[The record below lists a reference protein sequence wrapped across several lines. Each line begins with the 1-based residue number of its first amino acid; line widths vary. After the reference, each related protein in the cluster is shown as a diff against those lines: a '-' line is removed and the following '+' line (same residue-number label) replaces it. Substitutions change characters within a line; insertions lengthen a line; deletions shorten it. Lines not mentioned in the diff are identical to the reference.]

1 MLTKRQLFLQH
12 IAQTSP
18 APLMLEIERA
28 EGVYLYDKNNK
39 AYLDLIAGI
48 SVSNVGHCHPKVVAA
63 IQKQAARY
71 MHLMVYGEYIYAPQ
85 VELSC
90 LLCKHLP
97 PHLNAVYLVNSGTE
111 ATEGALKL
119 AKRYTKRTELISFS
133 NAYHGSTH
141 GSLSIMGSEIFKQAF
156 RPLLPDTRHIPF
168 NSEKGLAHITEKTAC
183 VVAEVVQA
191 EAGVILPQ
199 NDFLKKLR
207 KRCDEVGALLIFD
220 EIQTGF
226 GRTGSLF
233 AFEQYGIEPDIL
245 LLAKGMGGGLPIGAF
260 IASQKIMSVLQHN
273 PVLGHITTFGG
284 NPVTCAASLATLNV
298 LLENDYIAKVKE
310 KEALSKKY
318 LKHEKIKAVRSKG
331 LLMAVEFENFDFTKK
346 VIDKCIEKGMI
357 TDWFLFA
364 DNCLRI
370 APPLII
376 QEKQI
381 VWACQQILKS
391 IDEII

>member
-28 EGVYLYDKNNK
+28 KGVFLYDKNNK

-63 IQKQAARY
+63 IQKQVAQY
-71 MHLMVYGEYIYAPQ
+71 MHLMVYGEYVYTPQ
-85 VELSC
+85 VALST
-90 LLCKHLP
+90 LLCEHLP

-141 GSLSIMGSEIFKQAF
+141 GSLSIMGSETFKQAF
-156 RPLLPDTRHIPF
+156 RPLLPDTRHIPY
-168 NSEKGLAHITEKTAC
+168 NSEKDLAHITEKTAC
-183 VVAEVVQA
+183 VMAEVVQA
-191 EAGVILPQ
+191 EAGVIVPQ

-207 KRCDEVGALLIFD
+207 QRCNKVGALLIFD

-233 AFEQYGIEPDIL
+233 AFEQYGVEPDIL

-260 IASQKIMSVLQHN
+260 IASREMMSVFQHN
-273 PVLGHITTFGG
+273 PVLGHISTFGG
-284 NPVTCAASLATLNV
+284 NPVTCAASLATLKV
-298 LLENDYIAKVKE
+298 LLENDYIAQVKE
-310 KEALSKKY
+310 KETLFHKY
-318 LKHEKIKAVRSKG
+318 LKHEKIQAVRSKG
-331 LLMAVEFENFDFTKK
+331 LLMFIEFVDFDFTKK
-346 VIDKCIEKGMI
+346 VIDKCIEKGLI

-376 QEKQI
+376 EEKEI
-381 VWACQQILKS
+381 IWACQQILKS
-391 IDEII
+391 IDEIV

>member
-28 EGVYLYDKNNK
+28 EGVFLYDKKNR

-63 IQKQAARY
+63 IQKQAAQY
-71 MHLMVYGEYIYAPQ
+71 MHLMVYGEYIYTPQ
-85 VELSC
+85 VALST
-90 LLCKHLP
+90 LLCEQLP

-111 ATEGALKL
+111 AVEGALKL
-119 AKRYTKRTELISFS
+119 AKRYTRRTELISFS

-141 GSLSIMGSEIFKQAF
+141 GSLSIMGSETFKQAF
-156 RPLLPDTRHIPF
+156 RPLLPDTRHIPY
-168 NSEKGLAHITEKTAC
+168 NSEKDLAHITEKTAC

-191 EAGVILPQ
+191 EAGLIVPQ

-207 KRCDEVGALLIFD
+207 KRCTEVGALLIFD

-260 IASQKIMSVLQHN
+260 IASREMMTVFQHN

-284 NPVTCAASLATLNV
+284 NPVTCAASLATLKV
-298 LLENDYIAKVKE
+298 LLENNYIAKVKE
-310 KEALSKKY
+310 KEALFKKH
-318 LKHEKIKAVRSKG
+318 LKHEKIRAVRSKG
-331 LLMAVEFENFDFTKK
+331 LLMAVEFEDFDFTKK
-346 VIDKCIEKGMI
+346 VIDKCIEKGLI

-376 QEKQI
+376 EEKEI
-381 VWACQQILKS
+381 VWACQQILQS
-391 IDEII
+391 IDDIL

>member
-28 EGVYLYDKNNK
+28 KGVFLYDKNNK

-63 IQKQAARY
+63 IQKQVAQY
-71 MHLMVYGEYIYAPQ
+71 MHLMVYGEYVYTPQ
-85 VELSC
+85 VALST
-90 LLCKHLP
+90 LLCEHLP

-141 GSLSIMGSEIFKQAF
+141 GSLSIMGSETFKQAF
-156 RPLLPDTRHIPF
+156 RPLLPDTRHIPY
-168 NSEKGLAHITEKTAC
+168 NSEKDLAHITEKTAC
-183 VVAEVVQA
+183 VMAEVVQA
-191 EAGVILPQ
+191 EAGVIVPQ

-207 KRCDEVGALLIFD
+207 QRCNKVGALLIFD

-233 AFEQYGIEPDIL
+233 AFEQYGVEPDIL

-260 IASQKIMSVLQHN
+260 IASREMMSVFQHN
-273 PVLGHITTFGG
+273 PVLGHISTFGG
-284 NPVTCAASLATLNV
+284 NPVTCAASLATLKV
-298 LLENDYIAKVKE
+298 LLENDYIAQVKE
-310 KEALSKKY
+310 KETLFHKY
-318 LKHEKIKAVRSKG
+318 LKHEKIQAVRSKG
-331 LLMAVEFENFDFTKK
+331 LLMCIEFVDFDFTKK
-346 VIDKCIEKGMI
+346 VIDKCIEKGLI

-376 QEKQI
+376 EEKEI
-381 VWACQQILKS
+381 IWACQQILKS
-391 IDEII
+391 IDEIV